1 MHGPRCNCGKRG
13 CIETLAAGPGI
24 ARRARQKLSGFS
36 NSLMLEMAGGKLE
49 EVSSH
54 HVAKSYAQGDQAAGE
69 VMNETLDMLA
79 YWLGTIID
87 LLEPEVIV
95 VGGGVSL
102 MLAPFFEEIRER
114 WKGACLNPEPLSIP
128 LVPARYGEDAGI
140 AGAAALCEMAGH
152 S

>member
-1 MHGPRCNCGKRG
+1 MSLTRRG
-13 CIETLAAGPGI
+13 D
-24 ARRARQKLSGFS
+24 
-36 NSLMLEMAGGKLE
+36 
-49 EVSSH
+49 H
-54 HVAKSYAQGDQAAGE
+54 HVAKAYAQGDQAAGE

-140 AGAAALCEMAGH
+140 AGAAALCEIAGR